1 MAADKKVRA
10 PYNFIPLSEK
20 ILLPYHSMEELPPH
34 DRIDPEL
41 KTGEIHVTMEAETPV
56 FVGDGSRD
64 EPHFFRG
71 GTGKYM
77 IPGSTVRGMVRENMQ
92 ILGFGLM
99 RPGEDLEDVQIY
111 FREIA
116 SARESVGNAL
126 KEYYRSALDVQTR
139 RTASGSAYTVPQNV
153 CAGHLCRDRKSVV

>member
-71 GTGKYM
+71 G
-77 IPGSTVRGMVRENMQ
+77 PGR
-92 ILGFGLM
+92 
-99 RPGEDLEDVQIY
+99 
-111 FREIA
+111 A
-116 SARESVGNAL
+116 SAMR
-126 KEYYRSALDVQTR
+126 
-139 RTASGSAYTVPQNV
+139 
-153 CAGHLCRDRKSVV
+153 